1 MKCETKKIDKI
12 IIVYPPQNLDMNVY
26 NEFSSEL
33 TKMIKKEKDKHFLF
47 NFGQV
52 RHVNSLYLSYFV
64 KVMKE
69 LQSTERK
76 LKFCSVSPA
85 VKNIFKVADL
95 LSIFEIHEEE
105 EEALNSF
112 NVCAVA

>member
-1 MKCETKKIDKI
+1 MKYETKKIDKI
-12 IIVYPPQNLDMNVY
+12 IIVYPPQMLDMKIY
-26 NEFSSEL
+26 DEFSGEL
-33 TKMIKKEKDKHFLF
+33 NKLIKKEKDKNFLF

-52 RHVNSLYLSYFV
+52 KHVNSLYLSFLV
-64 KVMKE
+64 KIMKE

-76 LKFCSVSPA
+76 LKFCSVQPA